1 MASPAG
7 VEEGTADAKSMQDAL
22 PSPLDS
28 VGDMRSAAKWML
40 AAAGAVGAAL
50 ISGGPLVAVG
60 QVHGVL
66 HAVLA
71 GLGLVIALGGVG
83 TAIWFTS
90 KVLVPRLMTPAVLQN
105 AGRPQAAPPR
115 RSVPRRSVLRV
126 RLPAILQPTR
136 QRELVA
142 LKELVNAEPAE
153 FFGIAAASVDALFAR
168 QQGLRQNA
176 ASLARQ
182 AAREKD
188 PRRRAMYQD
197 QLRRVEANGE
207 RVGRYVRYLL
217 ALGLAWQI
225 KADLEL
231 SRKWT
236 LAGAVLVI
244 VGAVLFF
251 GSTGSNGPAYVPV
264 VTTTPAATSSPAPAP
279 TPASHH

>member
-1 MASPAG
+1 
-7 VEEGTADAKSMQDAL
+7 
-22 PSPLDS
+22 
-28 VGDMRSAAKWML
+28 
-40 AAAGAVGAAL
+40 
-50 ISGGPLVAVG
+50 
-60 QVHGVL
+60 
-66 HAVLA
+66 
-71 GLGLVIALGGVG
+71 
-83 TAIWFTS
+83 
-90 KVLVPRLMTPAVLQN
+90 
-105 AGRPQAAPPR
+105 
-115 RSVPRRSVLRV
+115 VLRV

-244 VGAVLFF
+244 VGSVLFF

-264 VTTTPAATSSPAPAP
+264 VTTTPAATSSPAPAA

>member
-115 RSVPRRSVLRV
+115 RSVLRRSVPRV
-126 RLPAILQPTR
+126 RLPAILQPSR

-153 FFGIAAASVDALFAR
+153 FFGIAAASVDGLFAR

-244 VGAVLFF
+244 VGSVLFF

>member
-7 VEEGTADAKSMQDAL
+7 VDDGTADAKSMPDAL

-105 AGRPQAAPPR
+105 AGRPQTAPPR
-115 RSVPRRSVLRV
+115 RSVLRRSVPRV

-153 FFGIAAASVDALFAR
+153 FFGIAAASVDGLFAR

>member
-7 VEEGTADAKSMQDAL
+7 VEEGTADAKSMPDAL

-244 VGAVLFF
+244 VGSVLFF

-264 VTTTPAATSSPAPAP
+264 VTTTPAATSSPAPAA

>member
-1 MASPAG
+1 MATPAG
-7 VEEGTADAKSMQDAL
+7 ADHGTADAMSAPDTL

-28 VGDMRSAAKWML
+28 VSDMRAAAKWML

-71 GLGLVIALGGVG
+71 GLGLAIALGGVG

-90 KVLVPRLMTPAVLQN
+90 KVLVPRLITPAVLKE
-105 AGRPQAAPPR
+105 AGRPEPTPPR
-115 RSVPRRSVLRV
+115 GSVLRV
-126 RLPAILQPTR
+126 RLPAFLQPTG
-136 QRELVA
+136 QRELAA
-142 LKELVNAEPAE
+142 LKELIDAEPAE
-153 FFGIAAASVDALFAR
+153 FFGIAATSVDGLFAR
-168 QQGLRQNA
+168 QEVLRQNA
-176 ASLARQ
+176 ASLARR
-182 AAREKD
+182 AAWEQG
-188 PRRRAMYQD
+188 PQRRAMYRD
-197 QLRRVEANGE
+197 QIRRVEESGE

-244 VGAVLFF
+244 AGAVLFF
-251 GSTGSNGPAYVPV
+251 SSTGSGGPAYVPV
-264 VTTTPAATSSPAPAP
+264 VTTTPAATSSSAPAA
-279 TPASHH
+279 TPAGHH

>member
-1 MASPAG
+1 MAPPSG
-7 VEEGTADAKSMQDAL
+7 VDRGAADAKNVPDAM

-28 VGDMRSAAKWML
+28 ISDMRAAAKWML

-71 GLGLVIALGGVG
+71 GLGLLIALGGVG

-90 KVLVPRLMTPAVLQN
+90 KVLVPRLMTPAVLKE
-105 AGRPQAAPPR
+105 AGQPEPARPR
-115 RSVPRRSVLRV
+115 GSVRRV
-126 RLPAILQPTR
+126 RVPAFLKPTG
-136 QRELVA
+136 QRELAA
-142 LKELVNAEPAE
+142 LKELIDANPAE
-153 FFGIAAASVDALFAR
+153 FFGIAATSLDGLFSR
-168 QQGLRQNA
+168 QEGLRQNA

-188 PRRRAMYQD
+188 PQRRAMYQG
-197 QLRRVEANGE
+197 QIRRVEENGE

-244 VGAVLFF
+244 AGAVLFF
-251 GSTGSNGPAYVPV
+251 GSTGSGGPAYVPV
-264 VTTTPAATSSPAPAP
+264 VTTTPAATSLPVPAA
-279 TPASHH
+279 TPAGNH

>member
-1 MASPAG
+1 
-7 VEEGTADAKSMQDAL
+7 
-22 PSPLDS
+22 
-28 VGDMRSAAKWML
+28 
-40 AAAGAVGAAL
+40 
-50 ISGGPLVAVG
+50 
-60 QVHGVL
+60 
-66 HAVLA
+66 
-71 GLGLVIALGGVG
+71 
-83 TAIWFTS
+83 
-90 KVLVPRLMTPAVLQN
+90 MTPAVLQN
-105 AGRPQAAPPR
+105 AGRPQSVPPR
-115 RSVPRRSVLRV
+115 RSALRV
-126 RLPAILQPTR
+126 RLPAIMQPTR
-136 QRELVA
+136 HRELVA
-142 LKELVNAEPAE
+142 LRELVNAEPAE
-153 FFGIAAASVDALFAR
+153 FFGVAAASVDGLFAR

-197 QLRRVEANGE
+197 QLRRVEENGE

-244 VGAVLFF
+244 AGAVLFF

-264 VTTTPAATSSPAPAP
+264 VTTTPTATSSPAPAA
-279 TPASHH
+279 TPASHR